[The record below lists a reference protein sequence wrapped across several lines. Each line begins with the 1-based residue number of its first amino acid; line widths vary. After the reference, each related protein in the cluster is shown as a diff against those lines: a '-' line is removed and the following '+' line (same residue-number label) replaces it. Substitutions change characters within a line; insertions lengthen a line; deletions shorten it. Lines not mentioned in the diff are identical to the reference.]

1 MIYSILIMQLLIKY
15 VNLDYSF
22 NNVKVL
28 MKKKLSKNFSGYIF
42 PEQDSFYLNK
52 INKAI
57 IENNKIIPHF
67 SEILNNY
74 NDYIIHEVF
83 KIFELNN
90 NLNVLSLS
98 HDNNMKIILLQN
110 NIYKEICNN
119 YFDENIKI
127 IKILY
132 LEENTFGIL
141 FSNQDLIIYKLSLK
155 KTRKLYQDYILD
167 NNNFCFFEKIY
178 KIFPVK
184 DFFKLSFVN
193 HIFYTLDF
201 HGKINFFNLKDYF
214 MNRYQKFDIIK
225 SLQFGYYNEY
235 YFAEIGL
242 RQRFL
247 IIGYDNRLVL
257 IRVGGRINIKKI
269 YFLKNEKVK
278 SLYSLDN
285 YQILL
290 GTDKG
295 NIYLIEVKN
304 SLLKFEG
311 VIHICNNNDDVKLI
325 SQEKINFLICIKCG
339 DNYYKLIDIKD
350 IKGKFNEEQF
360 EIISNNEFI
369 FLLIFLLVLLLLILS
384 KNIKT
389 YLQKDSEY

>member
-1 MIYSILIMQLLIKY
+1 
-15 VNLDYSF
+15 
-22 NNVKVL
+22 
-28 MKKKLSKNFSGYIF
+28 MKKYI
-42 PEQDSFYLNK
+42 
-52 INKAI
+52 
-57 IENNKIIPHF
+57 
-67 SEILNNY
+67 
-74 NDYIIHEVF
+74 
-83 KIFELNN
+83 
-90 NLNVLSLS
+90 
-98 HDNNMKIILLQN
+98 
-110 NIYKEICNN
+110 
-119 YFDENIKI
+119 
-127 IKILY
+127 
-132 LEENTFGIL
+132 
-141 FSNQDLIIYKLSLK
+141 
-155 KTRKLYQDYILD
+155 
-167 NNNFCFFEKIY
+167 
-178 KIFPVK
+178 
-184 DFFKLSFVN
+184 
-193 HIFYTLDF
+193 
-201 HGKINFFNLKDYF
+201 
-214 MNRYQKFDIIK
+214 
-225 SLQFGYYNEY
+225 NEY

-325 SQEKINFLICIKCG
+325 SQEKINFLICVKCG
-339 DNYYKLIDIKD
+339 DNYYKLIDIK
-350 IKGKFNEEQF
+350 GKFNEKQF

-369 FLLIFLLVLLLLILS
+369 FLLIFLLLLLLLILS

-389 YLQKDSEY
+389 CLQKDSEY

>member
-22 NNVKVL
+22 NNVKVV
-28 MKKKLSKNFSGYIF
+28 MKKKLSKNFSGKIF

-83 KIFELNN
+83 KIFDINN

-98 HDNNMKIILLQN
+98 HDNNIKIILLEN
-110 NIYKEICNN
+110 YIYKEICNN

-201 HGKINFFNLKDYF
+201 HGKINFFNLKNYF

-269 YFLKNEKVK
+269 YFLKTEKVK

-311 VIHICNNNDDVKLI
+311 LIHICNNNDDVKLI

-339 DNYYKLIDIKD
+339 YNYYKLID

-389 YLQKDSEY
+389 CLQKDSEY

>member
-1 MIYSILIMQLLIKY
+1 
-15 VNLDYSF
+15 
-22 NNVKVL
+22 
-28 MKKKLSKNFSGYIF
+28 
-42 PEQDSFYLNK
+42 
-52 INKAI
+52 
-57 IENNKIIPHF
+57 
-67 SEILNNY
+67 
-74 NDYIIHEVF
+74 
-83 KIFELNN
+83 
-90 NLNVLSLS
+90 
-98 HDNNMKIILLQN
+98 
-110 NIYKEICNN
+110 
-119 YFDENIKI
+119 
-127 IKILY
+127 
-132 LEENTFGIL
+132 
-141 FSNQDLIIYKLSLK
+141 
-155 KTRKLYQDYILD
+155 
-167 NNNFCFFEKIY
+167 
-178 KIFPVK
+178 
-184 DFFKLSFVN
+184 
-193 HIFYTLDF
+193 
-201 HGKINFFNLKDYF
+201 

-269 YFLKNEKVK
+269 NFLKNEKVK

-339 DNYYKLIDIKD
+339 DNYYKLIDIK
-350 IKGKFNEEQF
+350 GKFNEEQF

-389 YLQKDSEY
+389 CLQKDSEY

>member
-52 INKAI
+52 INKDI
-57 IENNKIIPHF
+57 IGNNKIIPHF

-155 KTRKLYQDYILD
+155 KTRKLYQDYILEK
-167 NNNFCFFEKIY
+167 NNFCFFEKIY

-201 HGKINFFNLKDYF
+201 HGKINFFNLK
-214 MNRYQKFDIIK
+214 
-225 SLQFGYYNEY
+225 
-235 YFAEIGL
+235 
-242 RQRFL
+242 
-247 IIGYDNRLVL
+247 
-257 IRVGGRINIKKI
+257 
-269 YFLKNEKVK
+269 
-278 SLYSLDN
+278 
-285 YQILL
+285 
-290 GTDKG
+290 
-295 NIYLIEVKN
+295 
-304 SLLKFEG
+304 
-311 VIHICNNNDDVKLI
+311 
-325 SQEKINFLICIKCG
+325 
-339 DNYYKLIDIKD
+339 
-350 IKGKFNEEQF
+350 
-360 EIISNNEFI
+360 IIS
-369 FLLIFLLVLLLLILS
+369 
-384 KNIKT
+384 
-389 YLQKDSEY
+389 